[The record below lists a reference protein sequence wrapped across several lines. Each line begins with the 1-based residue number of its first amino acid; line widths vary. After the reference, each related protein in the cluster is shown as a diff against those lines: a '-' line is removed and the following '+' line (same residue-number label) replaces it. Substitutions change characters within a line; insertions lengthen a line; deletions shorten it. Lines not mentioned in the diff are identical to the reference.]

1 MKLSLNKAHVLVEMC
16 HFLINNLVYAS
27 KMLYL
32 FEKFLVVKV
41 AERVQELSRKGCPG
55 CVAGRIL
62 DQLHLCQLVPLKER
76 IAHFLPTASEEA
88 HSNLSN
94 LFHIFS
100 TTMWIEDNDLYL
112 EGGRQFISSITPSML
127 RDRRYIN
134 EDSVFEYPFNTSW
147 LSSEE
152 DFLASQVD
160 QATQSPIS
168 QTLPPILPLEPTKI
182 LTPKKPKRKRKI
194 NVLVE

>member
-1 MKLSLNKAHVLVEMC
+1 
-16 HFLINNLVYAS
+16 
-27 KMLYL
+27 MLYL

-41 AERVQELSRKGCPG
+41 AERVQELSRKECPG
-55 CVAGRIL
+55 CKAGYIL
-62 DQLHLCQLVPLKER
+62 DQLHLCRIVSLKDR
-76 IAHFLPTASEEA
+76 IVHFLPIAREEA
-88 HSNLSN
+88 SQEKNLSN
-94 LFHIFS
+94 LFQIFAS
-100 TTMWIEDNDLYL
+100 NMWIEDNNLYL

-127 RDRRYIN
+127 RDRRYVN
-134 EDSVFEYPFNTSW
+134 EDSVLEYPFNTSW

-160 QATQSPIS
+160 QALATQSPIS